1 MSIPPQ
7 APTARGR
14 PVFRADFGRVYDRDG
29 KVVPPRELA
38 DEIRIALDFAIAAGA
53 KREAQECEAQFAFA
67 HDAFMALEMSTHA
80 RLYEHAFE
88 RQHREALGL
97 DKVDKSFGGQ
107 VRRFMRHFLAVRS

>member
-14 PVFRADFGRVYDRDG
+14 PSFRADFGRVYDRNG

-38 DEIRIALDFAIAAGA
+38 DEIRIALDYAIKGA
-53 KREAQECEAQFAFA
+53 TERNAEECEAQFAYA

-80 RLYEHAFE
+80 RLYESDFE
-88 RQHREALGL
+88 REHRAALGL
-97 DKVDKSFGGQ
+97 DRVDNSLPGLI
-107 VRRFMRHFLAVRS
+107 RRALRHYFAVRP